1 MLPAALALS
10 LLAKLDARSAQFLAQ
25 LDWTDPKSTKRY
37 RAGQFQTSAW
47 HTAAVVGSLED
58 VRELMEDEARRRGEA
73 GLARLVEFKEP
84 HTQGTALMF
93 AVKNERANVVEFLL
107 QRNASVDAQD
117 NLGFTPLILAASGN
131 RCARARARE
140 RTHNRALV

>member
-1 MLPAALALS
+1 MLLVVVALS
-10 LLAKLDARSAQFLAQ
+10 LSKLDAHSSQFLSR
-25 LDWTDPKSTKRY
+25 LDWSDPKSTRRY

-47 HTAAVVGSLED
+47 HGAAVVGDLED
-58 VRELMEDEARRRGEA
+58 MQEHVADEVRRRGEQA
-73 GLARLVEFKEP
+73 SLTPLVELKER

-107 QRNASVDAQD
+107 QMNASVDAQD

-131 RCARARARE
+131 RCA
-140 RTHNRALV
+140 